1 MSQSAEVYKKTD
13 LEKKT
18 IKNIVGSYNHQKR
31 KLFKNFN
38 PKKFSLG
45 LKTNDITQLKQLLDI
60 ADKVELELA
69 NA

>member
-45 LKTNDITQLKQLLDI
+45 LKTNDITQLKQLI